1 MVLEWTMEVGDAEI
15 ARKFTAVSFH
25 IDQIRKEKC
34 WFLEIKR
41 IATEFTLSGGSDD
54 GAREE
59 DDINTDPV
67 CKRVRAWV
75 RWREGVWDWLGYA
88 RLAETFCV
96 WYCLTITS
104 KSPCF
109 DLVAVE
115 IRLML
120 PFWKLVVSFHYFI
133 TYTE

>member
-41 IATEFTLSGGSDD
+41 IATEFTLPGGSDD

-59 DDINTDPV
+59 DNVNTDPV
-67 CKRVRAWV
+67 CKCVCAWV
-75 RWREGVWDWLGYA
+75 R
-88 RLAETFCV
+88 
-96 WYCLTITS
+96 
-104 KSPCF
+104 
-109 DLVAVE
+109 
-115 IRLML
+115 
-120 PFWKLVVSFHYFI
+120 
-133 TYTE
+133 